1 MSLPDRAS
9 RAGTERFRSRHEA
22 SVVADHFRPLGELTV
37 SSLGL
42 GTYLGASDDAA
53 DARYQAA
60 VARALELGINVVDA
74 AINYRSQRSERAV
87 GRAVAAAVGGGIG
100 RDEIVVASKAGFL
113 PLDAAELGPST
124 RGLAQGD
131 RASVARA
138 YLERTYVASGI
149 ARPEEIVAGCH
160 CMAPRYLEDQLGRSL
175 RNLGLAAVDIYY
187 LHNPETQLE
196 EVDPTT
202 FLARIRGAFEVLE
215 RAAAAGT
222 IGCYGTATWNGYR
235 VAPGSAGH
243 LDLFALEAIAREVG
257 GERHRFRAVQLPINQ
272 RMPEA
277 AEAKTQARRG
287 GTPMTLLQAAGELGI
302 QVMSSASI
310 LQGKLAPD
318 PAAARGAIDWVRSR
332 PGLTTA
338 LIGMSRPEHVV
349 ANAAS
354 FRRPH

>member
-1 MSLPDRAS
+1 MSLPDRAT
-9 RAGTERFRSRHEA
+9 RAGTERFRARHA
-22 SVVADHFRPLGELTV
+22 AAVAADHFRPLAGEHLAV
-37 SSLGL
+37 SSVGL
-42 GTYLGASDDAA
+42 GTYLGPSDEAG

-60 VARALELGINVVDA
+60 IGRALELGINVLDA

-87 GRAVAAAVGGGIG
+87 GRAVAAAVRGGIG

-113 PLDAAELGPST
+113 PLDAAQPVDREGA
-124 RGLAQGD
+124 RG
-131 RASVARA
+131 

-149 ARPEEIVAGCH
+149 ARPDEIVAGCH
-160 CMAPRYLEDQLGRSL
+160 CLAPRYLEDQLARSR
-175 RNLGLAAVDIYY
+175 RNLGLDAIDIYY

-196 EVDPTT
+196 EVDVAT
-202 FLARIRGAFEVLE
+202 FLARMRAAFEVLE

-222 IGCYGTATWNGYR
+222 IGVYGTATWNGYR
-235 VAPGSAGH
+235 QPPGAPDH
-243 LDLFALEAIAREVG
+243 LDLFALAEAAREVG
-257 GERHRFRAVQLPINQ
+257 GEGHRFRVVQLPLNQ

-277 AEAKTQARRG
+277 VEARTQARRG
-287 GTPMTLLQAAGELGI
+287 GTAMTLLEAAGELGL

-338 LIGMSRPEHVV
+338 LIGMSRVEHVE
-349 ANAAS
+349 ANAAA
-354 FRRPH
+354 FREPH